1 MLKNIFRGE
10 NTVSQ
15 RAEVRAHVFKGKA
28 DEPLG
33 QTMKASGSHL
43 LWDDLLGEILLPS
56 ESSQASCRSH
66 QERAS
71 CPRLQRKMFHGQF

>member
-1 MLKNIFRGE
+1 M
-10 NTVSQ
+10 SQ
-15 RAEVRAHVFKGKA
+15 RAEVKARVFRGRV

-33 QTMKASGSHL
+33 QTMKASASHL

-56 ESSQASCRSH
+56 GSSQASRKGH

-71 CPRLQRKMFHGQF
+71 CPCLQGRMFHGHF

>member
-1 MLKNIFRGE
+1 M
-10 NTVSQ
+10 SQ
-15 RAEVRAHVFKGKA
+15 RAEVKARVFRGKV

-56 ESSQASCRSH
+56 ESSRASCKRH

-71 CPRLQRKMFHGQF
+71 CPCLQRRMFHGHF